1 MTMLGRLMAGIAVLG
16 LLTGAASAGEPLE
29 KIRETVED
37 VLTILADE
45 TLQAPERQALR
56 RDKLRQ
62 AVYQRFGFEEMA
74 RRSLGRHWR
83 DLDADQRQEFVALFS
98 DLLER
103 SYVGKIEGAGA
114 GSEVAYTRETIDD
127 EGFASVLTV
136 ITNPLGSQ
144 IEAEYRLLQ
153 RDANT
158 PWEVYDIVIE
168 GVSLINN
175 YRTQFNNIIHRT
187 SYDGLVKQLRLKQ
200 EQEEAAD

>member
-1 MTMLGRLMAGIAVLG
+1 MVTLGRWVVGVLIVG
-16 LLTGAASAGEPLE
+16 LLAGVAGAGEPLDR
-29 KIRETVED
+29 IRETVTD
-37 VLTILADE
+37 VLAVLEDE
-45 TLQAPERQALR
+45 TLQSAENPKLR
-56 RDKLRQ
+56 REKLRQ

-83 DLDADQRQEFVALFS
+83 DLNAEQRQEFVGLFS

-103 SYVGKIEGAGA
+103 SYVGKIEGTGA
-114 GSEVAYTRETIDD
+114 GSQVDYPRETIDE
-127 EGFASVLTV
+127 EGFASVLTL
-136 ITNPLGSQ
+136 ITNRLGSQ
-144 IEAEYRLLQ
+144 IDVEYRLLQ
-153 RDANT
+153 RDGGT

>member
-1 MTMLGRLMAGIAVLG
+1 MLGRWVVGPLVLG
-16 LLTGAASAGEPLE
+16 LLSGIAGAGEPLD
-29 KIRETVED
+29 KIRQTVED
-37 VLTILADE
+37 VLTVLADE

-83 DLDADQRQEFVALFS
+83 DLNTDQQQEFVALFS

-103 SYVGKIEGAGA
+103 SYIGKIEGTGT
-114 GSEVAYTRETIDD
+114 GSQVAYTRETIDD

-136 ITNPLGSQ
+136 ITNLLGSAF
-144 IEAEYRLLQ
+144 EVEYRLLQ
-153 RDANT
+153 RDGAAS
-158 PWEVYDIVIE
+158 WEVYDIVIE

>member
-1 MTMLGRLMAGIAVLG
+1 MLGRWVVGVVVVG
-16 LLTGAASAGEPLE
+16 LLAGSASAGEPLDR
-29 KIRETVED
+29 IRETVSE
-37 VLTILADE
+37 VLAVLEDE
-45 TLQAPERQALR
+45 TLQSPQNQTLR
-56 RDKLRQ
+56 RERLRQ
-62 AVYQRFGFEEMA
+62 AVYKRFGFEEMA

-83 DLDADQRQEFVALFS
+83 DLNAEQRQEFVGLFS

-103 SYVGKIEGAGA
+103 SYVGKIEGSGA
-114 GSEVAYTRETIDD
+114 GSQVDYPRETIDE
-127 EGFASVLTV
+127 EGFASVLSL
-136 ITNPLGSQ
+136 ITNRLGSQ
-144 IEAEYRLLQ
+144 IDVEYRLLQ
-153 RDANT
+153 DDDGT

>member
-1 MTMLGRLMAGIAVLG
+1 MRVRLIASMVALG
-16 LLTGAASAGEPLE
+16 LLAGVAGAGEPLD

-37 VLTILADE
+37 VLAVLADE
-45 TLQAPERQALR
+45 TLQAPENQAAR
-56 RDKLRQ
+56 RERLRQ

-83 DLDADQRQEFVALFS
+83 DLSDEQRQRFVALFS

-103 SYVGKIEGAGA
+103 SYVGKIESAGT
-114 GSEVAYTRETIDD
+114 GSRVEYTRETIDD
-127 EGFASVLTV
+127 EGFASIQSVV
-136 ITNPLGSQ
+136 TNPLDSQ
-144 IEAEYRLLQ
+144 FEVEYRLLQ
-153 RDANT
+153 RDASQ

-187 SYDGLVKQLRLKQ
+187 SYEGLVKQLRLKQ
-200 EQEEAAD
+200 EQEEALE

>member
-1 MTMLGRLMAGIAVLG
+1 MWVRLIASMVALG
-16 LLTGAASAGEPLE
+16 LLTGVAGAGEPLE

-37 VLTILADE
+37 VLAVLADE
-45 TLQAPERQALR
+45 TLQMPENQAAR
-56 RDKLRQ
+56 RERLRQ

-83 DLDADQRQEFVALFS
+83 DLNDEQRQGFVALFS

-103 SYVGKIEGAGA
+103 SYVGKIESAGT
-114 GSEVAYTRETIDD
+114 GSRVEYTRETIDD
-127 EGFASVLTV
+127 EGFASIQSVV
-136 ITNPLGSQ
+136 TNPLDSQ
-144 IEAEYRLLQ
+144 IEVEYRLLQ
-153 RDANT
+153 RDASQ

-187 SYDGLVKQLRLKQ
+187 SYEGLVKQLRLKQ
-200 EQEEAAD
+200 EQEEALE

>member
-1 MTMLGRLMAGIAVLG
+1 MLGRWVVGVVVVG
-16 LLTGAASAGEPLE
+16 LLAGVASAGEPLDR
-29 KIRETVED
+29 IRETVTD
-37 VLTILADE
+37 VLAVLGDE

-56 RDKLRQ
+56 REKLRQ

-83 DLDADQRQEFVALFS
+83 DLDADQRQEFVGLFS

-103 SYVGKIEGAGA
+103 SYVGRIEGTGA
-114 GSEVAYTRETIDD
+114 GSQVDYPRETIDE
-127 EGFASVLTV
+127 EGFASVLSV
-136 ITNPLGSQ
+136 ITNRLGSQ
-144 IEAEYRLLQ
+144 IDVEYRLLQ
-153 RDANT
+153 RDGGT

>member
-1 MTMLGRLMAGIAVLG
+1 MTMLGRLGVGIAVLG
-16 LLTGAASAGEPLE
+16 LLTGVASAGEPLE

-37 VLTILADE
+37 VLTVLADE
-45 TLQAPERQALR
+45 TLQAPQRQKLR
-56 RDKLRQ
+56 REKLRQ

-83 DLDADQRQEFVALFS
+83 DLNAAQQQEFVGLFS

-114 GSEVAYTRETIDD
+114 GSQVTYVRETIDD

-136 ITNPLGSQ
+136 ITNHLGSQ
-144 IEAEYRLLQ
+144 IEVEYRLLQ

-200 EQEEAAD
+200 EQEEAIE

>member
-1 MTMLGRLMAGIAVLG
+1 MLGRWVVGISILG
-16 LLTGAASAGEPLE
+16 LLAGTAGAGEPLE
-29 KIRETVED
+29 KIRETIED
-37 VLTILADE
+37 VLTVLADE
-45 TLQAPERQALR
+45 TLRAPERQALR

-74 RRSLGRHWR
+74 RRTLGRHWR
-83 DLDADQRQEFVALFS
+83 DLNADQRQEFVGLFS

-114 GSEVAYTRETIDD
+114 GSEVAYTRETIDV

-136 ITNPLGSQ
+136 ITNRLGSQ
-144 IEAEYRLLQ
+144 IEVEYRLLQ
-153 RDANT
+153 RDGNT
-158 PWEVYDIVIE
+158 AWEVYDIVIE

-175 YRTQFNNIIHRT
+175 YRTQFNNIIHRN

-200 EQEEAAD
+200 EQEEAVD

>member
-1 MTMLGRLMAGIAVLG
+1 MLGRLFGGIAVLG
-16 LLTGAASAGEPLE
+16 LLAGVASAGEPLD

-37 VLTILADE
+37 VLTVLADE
-45 TLQAPERQALR
+45 TLQAPERQKLR
-56 RDKLRQ
+56 RQKLRQ

-83 DLDADQRQEFVALFS
+83 DLDAAQQQEFVGLFS

-114 GSEVAYTRETIDD
+114 GSEVVYARETIDD

-136 ITNPLGSQ
+136 IINRLGSE
-144 IEAEYRLLQ
+144 IEVEYRLLQ
-153 RDANT
+153 RDANA

-200 EQEEAAD
+200 EQEEAIE

>member
-1 MTMLGRLMAGIAVLG
+1 MLVRLIAGIAALG
-16 LLTGAASAGEPLE
+16 LLAGAAGAGEPQE

-37 VLTILADE
+37 VLAVLADE
-45 TLQAPERQALR
+45 TLQAPENRASR
-56 RDKLRQ
+56 RERLRQ

-83 DLDADQRQEFVALFS
+83 DLSDEQRQGFVSLFS

-103 SYVGKIEGAGA
+103 SYVGKIESAGT
-114 GSEVAYTRETIDD
+114 GSRVDYTRETIDD
-127 EGFASVLTV
+127 EGFASVQTV
-136 ITNPLGSQ
+136 VTNPLDSQ
-144 IEAEYRLLQ
+144 IEVEYRLLR
-153 RDANT
+153 RDDAQ

-187 SYDGLVKQLRLKQ
+187 SYEGLVKQLRLKQ
-200 EQEEAAD
+200 EQEEALE

>member
-1 MTMLGRLMAGIAVLG
+1 MRVRLIASMVALG
-16 LLTGAASAGEPLE
+16 LLAGVAGAGEPLE

-37 VLTILADE
+37 VLAVLADE
-45 TLQAPERQALR
+45 TLQAPENQAAR
-56 RDKLRQ
+56 RERLRQ

-83 DLDADQRQEFVALFS
+83 DLNDEQRQGFVALFS

-103 SYVGKIEGAGA
+103 SYVGKIESAGT
-114 GSEVAYTRETIDD
+114 GSRVEYTRETIDD
-127 EGFASVLTV
+127 EGFASIQSVV
-136 ITNPLGSQ
+136 TNPLDSQ
-144 IEAEYRLLQ
+144 IEVEYRLLQ
-153 RDANT
+153 RDASQ

-187 SYDGLVKQLRLKQ
+187 SYEGLVKQLRLKQ
-200 EQEEAAD
+200 EQEEALE

>member
-1 MTMLGRLMAGIAVLG
+1 MLGRWVIGIAVLG
-16 LLTGAASAGEPLE
+16 LLTGAVSAGEPLE

-37 VLTILADE
+37 VLSVLADE

-83 DLDADQRQEFVALFS
+83 DLSTDQRQAFVALFS

-114 GSEVAYTRETIDD
+114 GSEVTYPRETIDD
-127 EGFASVLTV
+127 EGFASVMTV

-144 IEAEYRLLQ
+144 IEVEYRLLQ
-153 RDANT
+153 RDGDAD
-158 PWEVYDIVIE
+158 WEVYDIVIE

>member
-1 MTMLGRLMAGIAVLG
+1 MITLGRWVVGVVVVG
-16 LLTGAASAGEPLE
+16 LLAGVAGAGEPLDR
-29 KIRETVED
+29 IRETVTD
-37 VLTILADE
+37 VLAVLEDE
-45 TLQAPERQALR
+45 TLQSPENQKLR
-56 RDKLRQ
+56 REKLRQ

-83 DLDADQRQEFVALFS
+83 DLNAEQRQEFVGLFS

-103 SYVGKIEGAGA
+103 SYIGRIEGTGA
-114 GSEVAYTRETIDD
+114 GSQVDYPRETIDE
-127 EGFASVLTV
+127 EGFASVLTL
-136 ITNPLGSQ
+136 ITNRLGSQ
-144 IEAEYRLLQ
+144 IDVEYRLLQ
-153 RDANT
+153 RDGGT

>member
-1 MTMLGRLMAGIAVLG
+1 MRVRLIASMVALG
-16 LLTGAASAGEPLE
+16 LLAGVAGAGEPLE

-37 VLTILADE
+37 VLAVLADE
-45 TLQAPERQALR
+45 TLQAPENQAAR
-56 RDKLRQ
+56 RERLRQ

-83 DLDADQRQEFVALFS
+83 DLNDEQRQGFVALFS

-103 SYVGKIEGAGA
+103 SYVGKIESAGT
-114 GSEVAYTRETIDD
+114 GSRVEYTRETIDD
-127 EGFASVLTV
+127 EGFASVQSV
-136 ITNPLGSQ
+136 VTNPLDSQ
-144 IEAEYRLLQ
+144 IEVEYRLLQ
-153 RDANT
+153 RDASQ

-187 SYDGLVKQLRLKQ
+187 SYEGLVKQLRLKQ
-200 EQEEAAD
+200 EQEEALE

>member
-1 MTMLGRLMAGIAVLG
+1 MLGRLGVGIVVLG
-16 LLTGAASAGEPLE
+16 LLTGGAGAGEPLE
-29 KIRETVED
+29 KIRATVEE
-37 VLTILADE
+37 VLAVLADE
-45 TLQAPERQALR
+45 TLQTPERQALR

-62 AVYQRFGFEEMA
+62 AVYQRFGFAEMA
-74 RRSLGRHWR
+74 RRALGRHWR
-83 DLDADQRQEFVALFS
+83 GLDANQQQEFVGLFS

-114 GSEVAYTRETIDD
+114 GSQVAYPKETIDE

-136 ITNPLGSQ
+136 ITNRLGSR
-144 IEAEYRLLQ
+144 IEVEYRLLQ
-153 RDANT
+153 RNGNT
-158 PWEVYDIVIE
+158 SWEVYDIVIE

-187 SYDGLVKQLRLKQ
+187 SYDGLVKQLRLKK

>member
-1 MTMLGRLMAGIAVLG
+1 MLGRWVVGIVVLG
-16 LLTGAASAGEPLE
+16 LLTGAASAGEPLD

-37 VLTILADE
+37 VLAVLADE
-45 TLQAPERQALR
+45 TLQPSER
-56 RDKLRQ
+56 RDRLRQ
-62 AVYQRFGFEEMA
+62 AVHQRFGFEEMA
-74 RRSLGRHWR
+74 RRALGRHWR
-83 DLDADQRQEFVALFS
+83 DLSTDQRQEFVGLFS

-114 GSEVAYTRETIDD
+114 GSEVAYTRETIDE

-136 ITNPLGSQ
+136 ITNRLESQ
-144 IEAEYRLLQ
+144 IEVEYRLLQ
-153 RDANT
+153 REGNT
-158 PWEVYDIVIE
+158 AWEVYDIVIE

>member
-1 MTMLGRLMAGIAVLG
+1 MLGRWVVGVVVVG
-16 LLTGAASAGEPLE
+16 LLAGVASAGEPLDR
-29 KIRETVED
+29 IRETVTD
-37 VLTILADE
+37 VLAVLGDE
-45 TLQAPERQALR
+45 TLQAPERQELR
-56 RDKLRQ
+56 REKLRQ

-83 DLDADQRQEFVALFS
+83 DLDADQRQEFVGLFS

-103 SYVGKIEGAGA
+103 SYVGRIEGTGA
-114 GSEVAYTRETIDD
+114 GSQVDYPRETIDE
-127 EGFASVLTV
+127 EGFASVLSV
-136 ITNPLGSQ
+136 ITNRLGSQ
-144 IEAEYRLLQ
+144 IDVEYRLLQ
-153 RDANT
+153 RDGGT

>member
-1 MTMLGRLMAGIAVLG
+1 MLGRLLGGIAVLG
-16 LLTGAASAGEPLE
+16 LLAGVAGAGEPLD

-37 VLTILADE
+37 VLTVLADE
-45 TLQAPERQALR
+45 TLQAPERQKLR
-56 RDKLRQ
+56 REKLRQ

-83 DLDADQRQEFVALFS
+83 DLNAAQQQEFVGLFS

-114 GSEVAYTRETIDD
+114 DSQVAYTRETIDD

-136 ITNPLGSQ
+136 ITNRLGSE
-144 IEAEYRLLQ
+144 IEVEYRLLQ

-158 PWEVYDIVIE
+158 PWEVYDIVLE
-168 GVSLINN
+168 SVSLINN

-200 EQEEAAD
+200 EQEEAIE

>member
-1 MTMLGRLMAGIAVLG
+1 MLGRWVVGIVVLG
-16 LLTGAASAGEPLE
+16 LLTGAAGAGEPLD

-37 VLTILADE
+37 VLSILGDE
-45 TLQAPERQALR
+45 TLQAPERRELR
-56 RDKLRQ
+56 RGKLRQ
-62 AVYQRFGFEEMA
+62 AVQQRFGLEEMA
-74 RRSLGRHWR
+74 RRALGRHWR
-83 DLDADQRQEFVALFS
+83 DLSADQRQEFVALFS

-103 SYVGKIEGAGA
+103 SYVGKIEGTGA
-114 GSEVAYTRETIDD
+114 GSQVAYAKETIDD

-136 ITNPLGSQ
+136 ITNRLGSQ
-144 IEAEYRLLQ
+144 IEVEYRLLQ
-153 RDANT
+153 RDGVT

-200 EQEEAAD
+200 EQEEATD

>member
-1 MTMLGRLMAGIAVLG
+1 MRVRLIASMVALG
-16 LLTGAASAGEPLE
+16 LLAGVAGAGEPLE

-37 VLTILADE
+37 VLAVLADE
-45 TLQAPERQALR
+45 TLQAPENQAAR
-56 RDKLRQ
+56 RERLRQ

-83 DLDADQRQEFVALFS
+83 DLSDEQRQGFVALFS

-103 SYVGKIEGAGA
+103 SYVGKIESAGT
-114 GSEVAYTRETIDD
+114 GSRVEYTRETIDD
-127 EGFASVLTV
+127 EGFASVQSV
-136 ITNPLGSQ
+136 VTNPLDSQ
-144 IEAEYRLLQ
+144 IEVEYRLLQ
-153 RDANT
+153 RDASQ

-187 SYDGLVKQLRLKQ
+187 SYEGLVKQLRLKQ
-200 EQEEAAD
+200 EQEEALE